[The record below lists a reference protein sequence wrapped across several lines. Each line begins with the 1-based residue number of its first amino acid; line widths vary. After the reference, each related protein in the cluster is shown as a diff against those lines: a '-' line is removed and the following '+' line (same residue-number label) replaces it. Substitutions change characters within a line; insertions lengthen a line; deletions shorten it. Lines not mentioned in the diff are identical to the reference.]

1 MYPYIHI
8 ILPSYA
14 VMTLVGT
21 FCVLVVL
28 YFRSIRFKV
37 EFDDYIRLFV
47 IGIIGIF
54 IGSKVL
60 FILIQVPALLK
71 DFSILKLI
79 NTVINSGY
87 VYYGG
92 LLGMLLG
99 ISVYVSRIKKY
110 EINLVYD
117 MITPG
122 IPLFHAFGRI
132 GCFLTGCCYGRQI
145 EEIILNDYIYIDRI
159 PTQLIEALFEILL
172 FSVLIF
178 LDKKGKRKLL
188 SIYMISYSLFRFCIE
203 FLRGD
208 IERGVFG
215 GVSTSQWVAMI
226 ILSIYLGKT
235 MLRNKKGGG
244 RLNE

>member
-14 VMTLVGT
+14 VMTLIGT
-21 FCVLVVL
+21 FCILVVL
-28 YFRSIRFKV
+28 YFRSIRYKV

-47 IGIIGIF
+47 IGMIGVF

-60 FILIQVPALLK
+60 FISTQIPTLLK
-71 DFSILKLI
+71 DFSISNLI

-92 LLGMLLG
+92 LLGMLFG
-99 ISVYVSRIKKY
+99 ISVYVSCVKKY
-110 EINLVYD
+110 EIDFVYD
-117 MITPG
+117 MIAPG

-132 GCFLTGCCYGRQI
+132 GCFLTGCCYGQQI
-145 EEIILNDYIYIDRI
+145 EEIVLNEYIHIDRI

-172 FSVLIF
+172 FSVLIL

-188 SIYMISYSLFRFCIE
+188 SIYMVSYSIFRFCIE

-208 IERGVFG
+208 TERGIFF
-215 GVSTSQWVAMI
+215 GVSTSQWIAII
-226 ILSIYLGKT
+226 ILGIYVGKT
-235 MLRNKKGGG
+235 MLRNKKGE